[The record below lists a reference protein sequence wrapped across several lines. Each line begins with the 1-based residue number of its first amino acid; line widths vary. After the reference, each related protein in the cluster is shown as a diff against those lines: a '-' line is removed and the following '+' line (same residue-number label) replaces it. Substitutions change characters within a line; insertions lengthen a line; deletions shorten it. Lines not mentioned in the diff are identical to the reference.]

1 MKTGD
6 IMLEK
11 ITNIEMLD
19 FLQVLE
25 IELIDNCLVKKDSG
39 KQFYPTKGEMT
50 QYGVYYYACDDTIVQ
65 FTVTSGRASHCIVS
79 CKGLEYHYWRN
90 DKGAMCIDVNKTRA
104 RVKSQITITP
114 KYDEEFL
121 ETNISYEKDAFQ
133 DLVGQSYIY
142 GSFDSLK
149 VGKERIDAGELSVDN
164 YKKIL
169 KWKIETLF
177 TDHLIREEYMK
188 FVDFLCKGFS
198 DLLEFPLKEKENFY
212 NTFEHQRNFVNE
224 IMANMVT
231 DACDENEYE
240 TREKRETLGESALVY
255 VEEAIDFQSKI
266 RASVNERKKVI
277 DEINRK
283 RIALDDYI
291 KYYKKSKGHTK

>member
-1 MKTGD
+1 
-6 IMLEK
+6 
-11 ITNIEMLD
+11 
-19 FLQVLE
+19 
-25 IELIDNCLVKKDSG
+25 
-39 KQFYPTKGEMT
+39 
-50 QYGVYYYACDDTIVQ
+50 
-65 FTVTSGRASHCIVS
+65 
-79 CKGLEYHYWRN
+79 
-90 DKGAMCIDVNKTRA
+90 MCIDVNKTRA
-104 RVKSQITITP
+104 RVKTQITITP

-121 ETNISYEKDAFQ
+121 ETNISYERDAFQ

-142 GSFDSLK
+142 GTFDSLK
-149 VGKERIDAGELSVDN
+149 TGKERKDAGELSVDN

-177 TDHLIREEYMK
+177 TDRVLREEYMK

-198 DLLEFPLKEKENFY
+198 DLLEFPLIEKDNFY
-212 NTFEHQRNFVNE
+212 NTFEKQKHVVNE

-231 DACDENEYE
+231 AACDENEYE

-255 VEEAIDFQSKI
+255 IEEAIDFQSKI
-266 RASVNERKKVI
+266 RASVNERKKVLE
-277 DEINRK
+277 EINRK